1 MSLKKVPGWYSNPDS
16 VPGTM
21 MVGFHCFLTVSYTH
35 LDVYKRQPVDYVDM
49 FAGVEV
55 VEAQPV
61 GGKVGL
67 GAEVDSATLEHP
79 RQN

>member
-1 MSLKKVPGWYSNPDS
+1 VKQVEFLEVILLHVTGAVVAKK
-16 VPGTM
+16 
-21 MVGFHCFLTVSYTH
+21 MVQLRDTIGQVSIAY
-35 LDVYKRQPVDYVDM
+35 PVDYVDM